1 MIPYKLK
8 RLFAILVLL
17 LWLPFYIV
25 LVLNILALFERPS
38 LVVEL
43 LVYVIAG
50 VLWAL
55 PFKALFK
62 GVGQQKKNDC
72 SVA

>member
-1 MIPYKLK
+1 MFSYRLK
-8 RLFAILVLL
+8 RFLAIIVLL

-38 LVVEL
+38 FVVEL

-62 GVGQQKKNDC
+62 GVGQQTKNK
-72 SVA
+72 

>member
-1 MIPYKLK
+1 MFSYRLK
-8 RLFAILVLL
+8 RFLAILVLL

-25 LVLNILALFERPS
+25 LVLNVLDLFERPS
-38 LVVEL
+38 LIVEL

-50 VLWAL
+50 VFWAL

-62 GVGQQKKNDC
+62 GIGQQKKDK
-72 SVA
+72 

>member
-1 MIPYKLK
+1 MFSYRLK
-8 RLFAILVLL
+8 KFLAILVLL

-25 LVLNILALFERPS
+25 MVLNILALFERPS

-62 GVGQQKKNDC
+62 GVGQKTKNK
-72 SVA
+72 

>member
-1 MIPYKLK
+1 MFSYRFKKFL
-8 RLFAILVLL
+8 AILVLL

-50 VLWAL
+50 VLWAF

-62 GVGQQKKNDC
+62 GVGQQTKNK
-72 SVA
+72 

>member
-1 MIPYKLK
+1 MFSYKIK
-8 RLFAILVLL
+8 KLFAILVLL
-17 LWLPFYIV
+17 FWLPIYIV

-38 LVVEL
+38 LIIEL

-62 GVGQQKKNDC
+62 GVGQQTKNK
-72 SVA
+72 

>member
-1 MIPYKLK
+1 MFSYRLK
-8 RLFAILVLL
+8 RFLAILVLL

-38 LVVEL
+38 LVVEF

-62 GVGQQKKNDC
+62 GVGQQTKNK
-72 SVA
+72 

>member
-1 MIPYKLK
+1 MFSYRLK
-8 RLFAILVLL
+8 KFLAIIVLL

-62 GVGQQKKNDC
+62 GVGQQTKNK
-72 SVA
+72 

>member
-1 MIPYKLK
+1 MFSYKLK
-8 RLFAILVLL
+8 RFLAILVLL

-25 LVLNILALFERPS
+25 LVLNVLALFERPS
-38 LVVEL
+38 LIVEL

-50 VLWAL
+50 VFWAL

-62 GVGQQKKNDC
+62 GIGQQTKDE
-72 SVA
+72 

>member
-1 MIPYKLK
+1 MFSYRLK
-8 RLFAILVLL
+8 KFLAILVLL

-25 LVLNILALFERPS
+25 MVLNILALFERPS

-62 GVGQQKKNDC
+62 GVGQQTKNK
-72 SVA
+72 

>member
-1 MIPYKLK
+1 MFSYRLK
-8 RLFAILVLL
+8 RFLAILVLL

-25 LVLNILALFERPS
+25 LVLNIFALFERPS
-38 LVVEL
+38 FVVEL

-62 GVGQQKKNDC
+62 GVGQQTKNK
-72 SVA
+72 

>member
-1 MIPYKLK
+1 MFSYRLK
-8 RLFAILVLL
+8 KFLAILVLL

-50 VLWAL
+50 VFWAL

-62 GVGQQKKNDC
+62 GVGQQTKNK
-72 SVA
+72 

>member
-1 MIPYKLK
+1 MFSYRLK
-8 RLFAILVLL
+8 RFLAILVLL

-25 LVLNILALFERPS
+25 LVINILALFERPS

-62 GVGQQKKNDC
+62 GVGQQTKNK
-72 SVA
+72 

>member
-1 MIPYKLK
+1 MFSYRLK
-8 RLFAILVLL
+8 RFLAILVLL

-43 LVYVIAG
+43 LLYVIAG

-62 GVGQQKKNDC
+62 GVGQQTKNK
-72 SVA
+72 

>member
-1 MIPYKLK
+1 MFSYRLK
-8 RLFAILVLL
+8 RFLAILVLL

-38 LVVEL
+38 FVVEL
-43 LVYVIAG
+43 IVYVIAG
-50 VLWAL
+50 VLWAF

-62 GVGQQKKNDC
+62 GVGQQTKNK
-72 SVA
+72 

>member
-1 MIPYKLK
+1 MISYRLK
-8 RLFAILVLL
+8 RFLAIIVLL

-43 LVYVIAG
+43 LLYVIAG
-50 VLWAL
+50 VFWAL

-62 GVGQQKKNDC
+62 GVGQQTKNK
-72 SVA
+72 

>member
-1 MIPYKLK
+1 MFSYKLK
-8 RLFAILVLL
+8 RFFAILVLL

-25 LVLNILALFERPS
+25 LVLNVLVLFERPS
-38 LVVEL
+38 LIVEL

-50 VLWAL
+50 VFWAL

-62 GVGQQKKNDC
+62 GIGQQTKDE
-72 SVA
+72 

>member
-1 MIPYKLK
+1 MFSYRFKKFL
-8 RLFAILVLL
+8 AILVLL

-62 GVGQQKKNDC
+62 GVGQQTKNK
-72 SVA
+72 

>member
-1 MIPYKLK
+1 MFSYRLK
-8 RLFAILVLL
+8 KFLAILVLL

-55 PFKALFK
+55 PFEALFK
-62 GVGQQKKNDC
+62 GVGQQTKNK
-72 SVA
+72 

>member
-1 MIPYKLK
+1 MFSKKLK
-8 RLFAILVLL
+8 RFLAILVLL

-43 LVYVIAG
+43 SVYVLAG

-62 GVGQQKKNDC
+62 GVGQQTKNK
-72 SVA
+72 

>member
-1 MIPYKLK
+1 MFSYKLK
-8 RLFAILVLL
+8 KLFAILVLL

-38 LVVEL
+38 LIIEL
-43 LVYVIAG
+43 LVYIISG

-62 GVGQQKKNDC
+62 GIGQQTKDK
-72 SVA
+72 

>member
-1 MIPYKLK
+1 MFSYRLK
-8 RLFAILVLL
+8 KFLAILVLL

-38 LVVEL
+38 IVVEL

-62 GVGQQKKNDC
+62 GLGQQTKNK
-72 SVA
+72 

>member
-1 MIPYKLK
+1 MFSYRLK
-8 RLFAILVLL
+8 KFLAILVLL
-17 LWLPFYIV
+17 LWLPFHIV

-62 GVGQQKKNDC
+62 GVGQQTKNK
-72 SVA
+72 

>member
-1 MIPYKLK
+1 MFSYRLK
-8 RLFAILVLL
+8 RFLAILVLL

-43 LVYVIAG
+43 LVYVTAG

-62 GVGQQKKNDC
+62 GVGQQTKNK
-72 SVA
+72 

>member
-1 MIPYKLK
+1 MFSYRLK
-8 RLFAILVLL
+8 KFLAILVLL

-62 GVGQQKKNDC
+62 GVGQQTKNK
-72 SVA
+72 

>member
-1 MIPYKLK
+1 MFSYKLK
-8 RLFAILVLL
+8 KFLAILVLL

-62 GVGQQKKNDC
+62 GVGQQTKNK
-72 SVA
+72 

>member
-1 MIPYKLK
+1 MFSYRLK
-8 RLFAILVLL
+8 RFLAILVLL

-38 LVVEL
+38 IVVEL

-62 GVGQQKKNDC
+62 GLGQQTKNK
-72 SVA
+72 

>member
-1 MIPYKLK
+1 MFSYRLK
-8 RLFAILVLL
+8 RFLAIIVLL

-50 VLWAL
+50 ILWAL

-62 GVGQQKKNDC
+62 GVGQQTKNK
-72 SVA
+72 

>member
-1 MIPYKLK
+1 MFSYRLK
-8 RLFAILVLL
+8 KFLAILVLL

-38 LVVEL
+38 LVIEL

-62 GVGQQKKNDC
+62 GVGQQTKNK
-72 SVA
+72 

>member
-1 MIPYKLK
+1 MFSYRLK
-8 RLFAILVLL
+8 RFLAIIVLL

-43 LVYVIAG
+43 LLYVIAG

-62 GVGQQKKNDC
+62 GVGQQTKNK
-72 SVA
+72 

>member
-1 MIPYKLK
+1 MFSYRLK
-8 RLFAILVLL
+8 RFLAILVLL

-25 LVLNILALFERPS
+25 LVLNILTLFERPS

-62 GVGQQKKNDC
+62 GVGQQTKNK
-72 SVA
+72 

>member
-1 MIPYKLK
+1 MFSYRLK
-8 RLFAILVLL
+8 RFLAILVLL

-62 GVGQQKKNDC
+62 GVGQQTKNK
-72 SVA
+72 

>member
-1 MIPYKLK
+1 MFSYRLK
-8 RLFAILVLL
+8 KFLAILVLL

-55 PFKALFK
+55 PFKTLFK
-62 GVGQQKKNDC
+62 GVGQQTKNK
-72 SVA
+72 

>member
-1 MIPYKLK
+1 MFSYRLK
-8 RLFAILVLL
+8 KILAILVLL

-50 VLWAL
+50 VFWAL

-62 GVGQQKKNDC
+62 GVGQQTKNK
-72 SVA
+72 

>member
-1 MIPYKLK
+1 MFSYRLK
-8 RLFAILVLL
+8 KFLAILVLL

-43 LVYVIAG
+43 LLYVIAG

-62 GVGQQKKNDC
+62 GVGQQTKNK
-72 SVA
+72 

>member
-1 MIPYKLK
+1 MFSYKLK
-8 RLFAILVLL
+8 RFFAILVLL

-25 LVLNILALFERPS
+25 LVLNVLALFERPS
-38 LVVEL
+38 LIVEL

-50 VLWAL
+50 VFWAL

-62 GVGQQKKNDC
+62 GIGQQTKDE
-72 SVA
+72 

>member
-1 MIPYKLK
+1 MFSYRLK
-8 RLFAILVLL
+8 KFLAILVLL

-38 LVVEL
+38 LAVEL

-62 GVGQQKKNDC
+62 GVGQQTKNK
-72 SVA
+72 